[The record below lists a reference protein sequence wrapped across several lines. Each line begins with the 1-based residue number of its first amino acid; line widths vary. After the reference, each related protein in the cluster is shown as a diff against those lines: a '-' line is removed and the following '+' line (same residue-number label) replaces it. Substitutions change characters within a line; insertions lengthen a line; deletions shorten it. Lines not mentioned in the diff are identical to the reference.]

1 MRVRGVF
8 FLVILLLVVALIA
21 KPTGL
26 WQEFKRAWSRREWTL
41 RILATIAVLYFL
53 YGLYTMFLVE

>member
-1 MRVRGVF
+1 MRVRGLF
-8 FLVILLLVVALIA
+8 FLVVLLLVVALIA

-26 WQEFKRAWSRREWTL
+26 WQEFKRAWATREWTL

-53 YGLYTMFLVE
+53 YGLYTILME

>member
-1 MRVRGVF
+1 MRARG
-8 FLVILLLVVALIA
+8 LLFIVVLILVVALIA

-26 WQEFKRAWSRREWTL
+26 WNEFQRAWSRREWTL

-53 YGLYTMFLVE
+53 YGVYTMLVGE